1 MNIENYL
8 FDNKWNKLIEP
19 LEKYLLELAKKNP
32 IYKNFNVNLP
42 WVSIL
47 WVHETI
53 LISKKFWFIK
63 RLVENDK
70 IDFSREWDLAIELV
84 NLFERKVDN
93 AEWLIA
99 LLSIQDNPIEFL
111 ISILK

>member
-8 FDNKWNKLIEP
+8 FDTKWNKLINP

-32 IYKNFNVNLP
+32 LYTNLCVNLP

-53 LISKKFWFIK
+53 LISEKFWFIK
-63 RLVENDK
+63 WLVDNDK
-70 IDFSREWDLAIELV
+70 INVKDREINYQYDCVELLEIELYE
-84 NLFERKVDN
+84 F
-93 AEWLIA
+93 IIM
-99 LLSIQDNPIEFL
+99 LLSIQEKPIEFL